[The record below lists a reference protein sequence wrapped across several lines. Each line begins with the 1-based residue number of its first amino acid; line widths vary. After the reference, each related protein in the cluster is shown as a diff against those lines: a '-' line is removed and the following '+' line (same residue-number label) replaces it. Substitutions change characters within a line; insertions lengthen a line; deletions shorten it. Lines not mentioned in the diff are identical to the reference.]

1 MVRLGL
7 DGEDMR
13 SDWGTLKRKQKQKQ
27 KQKQKERVAISME
40 SWDEDDSEYDNG

>member
-27 KQKQKERVAISME
+27 KQKERVAISME

>member
-27 KQKQKERVAISME
+27 KQKEWVAISME